1 MLHHYAQAA
10 KSHFSRLQIMILK
23 RGSWKK
29 SRASKF

>member
-10 KSHFSRLQIMILK
+10 KSHFSRLQMILK